1 MIRHIVPFRLKHAA
15 GSAEEADFLAVLAR
29 LAAIPGVEKL
39 QVLPQIGK
47 KNSFSHAV
55 SMEFADDAIYQAY
68 NAHPDHVAFV
78 EGRWIPEV
86 VEFAEID
93 LLAE

>member
-15 GSAEEADFLAVLAR
+15 GSTEEGDFLAALAGLAVL
-29 LAAIPGVEKL
+29 PGVQNLE
-39 QVLPQIGK
+39 VLRQIGR
-47 KNSFSHAV
+47 KNSFTHAV
-55 SMEFADDAIYQAY
+55 SMAFADDAAYQAY

-78 EGRWIPEV
+78 EGRWVPEV

-93 LLAE
+93 LLA

>member
-15 GSAEEADFLAVLAR
+15 GSAEEADFLSALAR
-29 LAAIPGVEKL
+29 LAAIPGVQAFE
-39 QVLPQIGK
+39 VLPQIGR

-55 SMEFADDAIYQAY
+55 SMAFADDAAYQAY

-86 VEFAEID
+86 AEFAEID